1 MLRLAKAGVRPLYLV
16 TRRSFHRAVICYN
29 PLGIDN
35 STENNLKTETNRLA
49 KTGEKFW
56 EKVGLKETDDKV
68 YLQLDSKTMKTPL
81 GNELAFDS
89 KRKLLALMLKK
100 EWSNLHELGSS
111 KFSLPL
117 TSLVSRCID
126 LQTTS
131 DPNCDP
137 ELVAKIGGSTDVI
150 KNQLLRY
157 IDTDTLLVFSPAAE
171 FEGALRKEQDR
182 LYLPIITKIEEFL
195 SQRAPE
201 SSKIKLQILD
211 ADIHGLRGNV
221 QSEEVKRAATKY
233 MDSLSLWDLAIFE
246 KTVLTTKSFICGVL
260 LLESLTN
267 VHTEQMLAHSLED
280 IIRLAT
286 LETIFQIERWGEVE
300 DTHDVDKR
308 DIKRNLASAAI
319 VAYRD

>member
-1 MLRLAKAGVRPLYLV
+1 M
-16 TRRSFHRAVICYN
+16 
-29 PLGIDN
+29 
-35 STENNLKTETNRLA
+35 A

-56 EKVGLKETDDKV
+56 EKVGLIETEGNV
-68 YLQLDSKTMKTPL
+68 SLQLDSKTLRTPL
-81 GNELAFDS
+81 GNKLTFDGR
-89 KRKLLALMLKK
+89 RKLLALMLKK
-100 EWSNLHELGSS
+100 EWSNLHELGAS

-126 LQTTS
+126 LQTTNE
-131 DPNCDP
+131 PGCDP
-137 ELVAKIGGSTDVI
+137 ELVAKIGGNTRII
-150 KNQLLRY
+150 KSQLLRY

-182 LYLPIITKIEEFL
+182 LYLPLIEKIEKFL
-195 SQRAPE
+195 GKY
-201 SSKIKLQILD
+201 SSTASNLKLQILD
-211 ADIHGLRGNV
+211 ADIHGLRGNI
-221 QSEEVKRAATKY
+221 QPEEVKEAATNY
-233 MDSLSLWDLAIFE
+233 MDSLSLWDLAILE

-260 LLESLTN
+260 LLESLTK
-267 VHTEQMLAHSLED
+267 TTSEQELVCSLDD

-286 LETIFQIERWGEVE
+286 LETIFQVERWGEVE